1 MEYDSA
7 LGQPHT
13 PPSDRHAGIE
23 LRHLRYL
30 VAVAEAGTFTQAAE
44 RMCLAQPTLS
54 QQVRRLE
61 QMVGTPLLSRQRD
74 GVRLTAAGSVLL
86 EASRT
91 VLSMFE
97 YGLRRSRQAAGLDR
111 LRLRFVVPPH
121 LPESLAAH
129 TAARLRSLATAAD
142 VEIIWL
148 EAPLDAGFSVIC
160 RRQADA
166 ALGWLMSDPA
176 TLPDPLDAMELG
188 EFEPELWIPAALSA
202 GDRRVLGLD
211 ELVGM
216 DVVHGPRRASPVVY
230 DTWLA
235 ALRARRPCFE
245 FIDPP
250 SRHSLAVAL
259 AFAATASRPTAVLS
273 SPLWAAGDEA
283 MGDAPRQV
291 EDAYN
296 MVRVHLDGRPLTA
309 TAAVAWSGD
318 LPRHHQQLL
327 FDTADA
333 GVCPLS
339 RSEEGWPT

>member
-1 MEYDSA
+1 
-7 LGQPHT
+7 
-13 PPSDRHAGIE
+13 
-23 LRHLRYL
+23 
-30 VAVAEAGTFTQAAE
+30 
-44 RMCLAQPTLS
+44 
-54 QQVRRLE
+54 
-61 QMVGTPLLSRQRD
+61 
-74 GVRLTAAGSVLL
+74 
-86 EASRT
+86 
-91 VLSMFE
+91 
-97 YGLRRSRQAAGLDR
+97 
-111 LRLRFVVPPH
+111 
-121 LPESLAAH
+121 
-129 TAARLRSLATAAD
+129 
-142 VEIIWL
+142 
-148 EAPLDAGFSVIC
+148 
-160 RRQADA
+160 
-166 ALGWLMSDPA
+166 
-176 TLPDPLDAMELG
+176 MELG

-318 LPRHHQQLL
+318 LPRHLQQLL

>member
-1 MEYDSA
+1 MEHDSTP
-7 LGQPHT
+7 GQPLA
-13 PPSDRHAGIE
+13 PPGDRHLGIE

-44 RMCLAQPTLS
+44 RMCLAQPTPS

-86 EASRT
+86 EESRT

-97 YGLRRSRQAAGLDR
+97 HGLRRSRQAAGLDR

-121 LPESLAAH
+121 LPES
-129 TAARLRSLATAAD
+129 
-142 VEIIWL
+142 
-148 EAPLDAGFSVIC
+148 P
-160 RRQADA
+160 
-166 ALGWLMSDPA
+166 
-176 TLPDPLDAMELG
+176 DAMELG
-188 EFEPELWIPAALSA
+188 KFEPELWIPAALSA
-202 GDRRVLGLD
+202 GDRRALGLD

-230 DTWLA
+230 DAWLA

-283 MGDAPRQV
+283 MGDVPRQV
-291 EDAYN
+291 EDAYD
-296 MVRVHLDGRPLTA
+296 MVRVHLDGHPLTA

-318 LPRHHQQLL
+318 LPRHLQQLL

-339 RSEEGWPT
+339 RSGDG

>member
-1 MEYDSA
+1 
-7 LGQPHT
+7 
-13 PPSDRHAGIE
+13 
-23 LRHLRYL
+23 
-30 VAVAEAGTFTQAAE
+30 
-44 RMCLAQPTLS
+44 
-54 QQVRRLE
+54 
-61 QMVGTPLLSRQRD
+61 
-74 GVRLTAAGSVLL
+74 
-86 EASRT
+86 
-91 VLSMFE
+91 MFE
-97 YGLRRSRQAAGLDR
+97 HGLRRSRQAAGLDR

-129 TAARLRSLATAAD
+129 TAARLRSVATTAD
-142 VEIIWL
+142 VEVIWL

-176 TLPDPLDAMELG
+176 TLPEPLDAMELG
-188 EFEPELWIPAALSA
+188 KFEPELWIPAALSA
-202 GDRRVLGLD
+202 GDRRVLDLD

-230 DTWLA
+230 DAWLA
-235 ALRARRPCFE
+235 ALRARQPCFE

-283 MGDAPRQV
+283 MGDVPQQA
-291 EDAYN
+291 EDAYD
-296 MVRVHLDGRPLTA
+296 MVRVHLDGHPLTA

-318 LPRHHQQLL
+318 LPRHLQQLL

-333 GVCPLS
+333 GMCPLA
-339 RSEEGWPT
+339 RSGDG